1 MSVCKHLT
9 LRSITKQMLNSV
21 AKFLIYK
28 ALDGLKL
35 NAYVTVFFICEPPK
49 EIISHMATSKH
60 RKARL
65 QQPGYLLIDKFSR
78 PPRQVGPEIQPF
90 DQPRVLLRDK

>member
-1 MSVCKHLT
+1 
-9 LRSITKQMLNSV
+9 MLNSI

-28 ALDGLKL
+28 AFDGLEF
-35 NAYVTVFFICEPPK
+35 NAEIAVFFISEPPK

-65 QQPGYLLIDKFSR
+65 QQPGYLLIDKFSGT
-78 PPRQVGPEIQPF
+78 PRQVWPEIQPL
-90 DQPRVLLRDK
+90 DQPRVLLRDE

>member
-1 MSVCKHLT
+1 
-9 LRSITKQMLNSV
+9 MLNSV
-21 AKFLIYK
+21 AKFLIHT
-28 ALDGLKL
+28 AFDRLKL
-35 NAYVTVFFICEPPK
+35 NAYVAVFFICEPPK

-65 QQPGYLLIDKFSR
+65 QQPGYLLIDKFSGT
-78 PPRQVGPEIQPF
+78 PRQVGPEIQPF